1 MLAPFCFTSL
11 VSLAMVAVVLLLNP
25 IGTEALRMPCISQK
39 SSLIS
44 RGIERSSSLK
54 EVRIRAS
61 LDGKDYQKE
70 SIDYLEKELFRCL
83 GSISPFDRFQIPLLK
98 ERLKREEER
107 KEREEKQEKERKERE
122 EKQEKERKEQEE
134 KQEKQRWEREK
145 KLIYYAIE
153 GEYDDVDTDSMYI
166 TRDIFTIWVAD
177 NKILYNAES
186 MTTVRLF
193 EELEEGGI
201 YKLTKKTFRFEL

>member
-25 IGTEALRMPCISQK
+25 VGTEALRMPCISQK

-107 KEREEKQEKERKERE
+107 KE
-122 EKQEKERKEQEE
+122 QEE

-145 KLIYYAIE
+145 KLIYYTIE

-177 NKILYNAES
+177 NKSLYNAES